1 LRMNYD
7 GRVFRTVENS
17 EGGEA
22 ATQTVFHYH
31 QEGDVVWATYE
42 GGSIRCGTLLAKA
55 DTAGNLDARYQH
67 LSADGTFKTGRTRS
81 RPELLPD
88 GRVRVHETWQWTD
101 GAQGQGVSIIEEVAG
116 GEEGDGPEDDDPDI

>member
-1 LRMNYD
+1 LPMNYD

-22 ATQTVFHYH
+22 ARQTVFHYH

-55 DTAGNLDARYQH
+55 DNAGNLDARYQH
-67 LSADGTFKTGRTRS
+67 LSADGTFKTGRARS
-81 RPELLPD
+81 RPEVLPD

-101 GAQGQGVSIIEEVAG
+101 GAEGAGVSVIEEVAAD
-116 GEEGDGPEDDDPDI
+116 EEDAADHAED